1 MTPGPGICGT
11 AADSGGV
18 TSVEVSVL
26 RESTGKYWDGSA
38 FDSTSETFRSA
49 TGTTSWRYNLALP
62 PDGDYTLH
70 VRATDGF
77 GNTTATGSY
86 MTRHF
91 TIDTTAPT
99 ATVSAA
105 SSASNTQPLTFAV
118 TFSEPVSDLTAANV
132 TVTAPAANTGMT
144 KSVTKTDST
153 HFTVS
158 VSGLKTDGT
167 GDGAVSVR
175 VNAGA
180 VSDAVGNSN
189 PVSNAASTTWD
200 RIVPTRTSLEFFD
213 ANGNGKVDQVKVTYN
228 ETLGSYSA
236 GTSPWTLANVPS
248 TGSLAGVSVSGAVV
262 TLSLNEGAG
271 AADTTVGSFR
281 VSYTVPGS
289 GGVVDAAGN
298 GAASFSSVTPTDKA
312 APGLTAL
319 QMLDTDQDGKVN
331 RVTGTFSENLAG
343 STATAPWTLAN
354 VPSGGSL
361 STVSTS
367 GNTATL
373 NLTQGAG
380 TADTSVGSFTV
391 ALATSATGIRDSSG
405 NQSSFVAQAPA
416 DKAAPVPTDI
426 TDSDTSSAGNGK
438 FEQNDSFTITFS
450 ENITGVAATSTVV
463 LTDKAGSSSND
474 GVTMSNLLSGTA
486 SLGASNYISGSSA
499 TFGASA
505 LSQPAANQ
513 IRLTLAGCSSGSCAS
528 VTQATAAGNF
538 TITPVTTITDGAANP
553 AAGSLT
559 VSIRLF

>member
-1 MTPGPGICGT
+1 M
-11 AADSGGV
+11 
-18 TSVEVSVL
+18 
-26 RESTGKYWDGSA
+26 
-38 FDSTSETFRSA
+38 
-49 TGTTSWRYNLALP
+49 
-62 PDGDYTLH
+62 
-70 VRATDGF
+70 
-77 GNTTATGSY
+77 
-86 MTRHF
+86 
-91 TIDTTAPT
+91 
-99 ATVSAA
+99 
-105 SSASNTQPLTFAV
+105 
-118 TFSEPVSDLTAANV
+118 
-132 TVTAPAANTGMT
+132 
-144 KSVTKTDST
+144 
-153 HFTVS
+153 
-158 VSGLKTDGT
+158 
-167 GDGAVSVR
+167 
-175 VNAGA
+175 
-180 VSDAVGNSN
+180 
-189 PVSNAASTTWD
+189 
-200 RIVPTRTSLEFFD
+200 
-213 ANGNGKVDQVKVTYN
+213 
-228 ETLGSYSA
+228 
-236 GTSPWTLANVPS
+236 PS